1 MTVDMMETI
10 GEVPDIPKAFTAI
23 SEWLACV
30 VYLLASTRA
39 RPRPRQCAVL
49 AGGLVALLIV
59 QHLIGIVPLWLW
71 IPGMVLAVAIMHA
84 MMRAYRPINRATSA
98 YWLARAFV
106 LAEFV
111 AALEWQLYVF
121 MVRNMG
127 MPAEPW
133 CAAVF
138 LAVVYAVQFLLAY
151 VLELR
156 HDDADDAAVFLPRL
170 RRRIRLDR
178 GGRSV
183 AACFR
188 HIPLLSVGLMRCGDV
203 LCGGW
208 CGGTCVVVSLRYP
221 RVTGW
226 GGPLMPV
233 RLRCRGGSAIIVA
246 MWGVGWCCV
255 VGAEQGVHRRSA
267 GMRVG

>member
-23 SEWLACV
+23 AEWLACV

-106 LAEFV
+106 LAEFA

-156 HDDADDAAVFLPRL
+156 HDDADDAVVFLLRL
-170 RRRIRLDR
+170 RRIRLDR
-178 GGRSV
+178 GG
-183 AACFR
+183 
-188 HIPLLSVGLMRCGDV
+188 
-203 LCGGW
+203 
-208 CGGTCVVVSLRYP
+208 
-221 RVTGW
+221 
-226 GGPLMPV
+226 
-233 RLRCRGGSAIIVA
+233 SAITVA
-246 MWGVGWCCV
+246 MWGCGLVSCDGVGTGCSPS
-255 VGAEQGVHRRSA
+255 VGRHEGRLTPGWGV
-267 GMRVG
+267 